1 MLPLI
6 KLFDAVSSSS
16 ESPSLKA
23 GLSEDQVSPGFLGF
37 LLTFFVV
44 ALTAFLIVDMVR
56 RIRRVRYRAQ
66 VAGELEETS
75 FPGTEANA
83 TPTAGSGAVGTGA
96 VKTGVGEPKSS
107 ETSDRGPRRH

>member
-1 MLPLI
+1 MLPMI
-6 KLFDAVSSSS
+6 KLLEAVSSSS

-66 VAGELEETS
+66 VAGELVE
-75 FPGTEANA
+75 PGFGEAD
-83 TPTAGSGAVGTGA
+83 SGAEPVAGA
-96 VKTGVGEPKSS
+96 AGAPNEPDSG
-107 ETSDRGPRRH
+107 DHGPRRH